1 MDLDIVTKTFK
12 IIFSGSVK
20 YSADNTYDSIKILS
34 GQTKPSYE
42 EFKDVYDRVVN
53 FIVPFEQL
61 RAKRNKLLMDT
72 DWTQTI
78 DVTLENDEEWIKYRQ
93 ALRDLPAQVED
104 PKNFTWPEPPAIK
117 QEHVENIRTR
127 LDATI
132 NVLEEYNLEN
142 TQIRAQLG
150 DTQTQLQTTRTH
162 LEGELQ
168 STRTDLTE
176 TRTELQTTQ
185 TQLGDLQTQLQT
197 TQTQLGGDLQSA
209 HNQLQNTRTE
219 LEITNLK
226 LHNAEARIGTLEQT
240 MTSILS
246 KLNV

>member
-61 RAKRNKLLMDT
+61 RAERNKLLMDT

-117 QEHVENIRTR
+117 QEHVENLRTR
-127 LDATI
+127 LDVTI
-132 NVLEEYNLEN
+132 NVLEEYKLEN

-150 DTQTQLQTTRTH
+150 DTQTQLQTTRTD
-162 LEGELQ
+162 LQ
-168 STRTDLTE
+168 TTQTQ
-176 TRTELQTTQ
+176 LQTTQ
-185 TQLGDLQTQLQT
+185 TQLGDLQTQLET
-197 TQTQLGGDLQSA
+197 TRTQLGGDLQSA

-226 LHNAEARIGTLEQT
+226 LRNAEARIGTLEQT

>member
-42 EFKDVYDRVVN
+42 EFKDVYDRVIN

-93 ALRDLPAQVED
+93 TLRDLPAQIED

-132 NVLEEYNLEN
+132 NVLEEYNLEK
-142 TQIRAQLG
+142 TQIRAQLETTQTQLG
-150 DTQTQLQTTRTH
+150 DTQTQL
-162 LEGELQ
+162 G
-168 STRTDLTE
+168 D
-176 TRTELQTTQ
+176 TQ
-185 TQLGDLQTQLQT
+185 TQLET
-197 TQTQLGGDLQSA
+197 
-209 HNQLQNTRTE
+209 TRTE
-219 LEITNLK
+219 LEHALDAEKIKTKNL
-226 LHNAEARIGTLEQT
+226 ESRIAFLET
-240 MTSILS
+240 AVASLIS
-246 KLNV
+246 